1 MNLALTPRLAVRLFE
16 ADWLRTE
23 LPNTGSNV
31 QNDLQIG
38 AGVVL
43 RIR

>member
-1 MNLALTPRLAVRLFE
+1 MRLFE

-31 QNDLQIG
+31 QNNLQIG
-38 AGVVL
+38 AGIVI
-43 RIR
+43 RIQ